1 MLCHVV
7 FVHVLY
13 VLCHALTDL
22 ETFRQEIG
30 AGIWG
35 GGGKSVYDVITY
47 CTSRAVCKDGSS
59 NFEAEG
65 LKG

>member
-1 MLCHVV
+1 MLGRR
-7 FVHVLY
+7 
-13 VLCHALTDL
+13 L
-22 ETFRQEIG
+22 ELASE
-30 AGIWG
+30 